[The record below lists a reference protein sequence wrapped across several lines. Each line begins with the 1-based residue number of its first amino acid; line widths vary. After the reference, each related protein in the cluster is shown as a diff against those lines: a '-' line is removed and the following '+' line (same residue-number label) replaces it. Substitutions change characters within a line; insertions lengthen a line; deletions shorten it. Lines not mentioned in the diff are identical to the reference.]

1 MDYGFPDFPL
11 GLGMALLM
19 NKGAKEGFD
28 NLTETEKEHIILRCK
43 DARSKDEM
51 DQIVDSLSSSD
62 KIRDLLD
69 DRPIG

>member
-51 DQIVDSLSSSD
+51 DRIVDSLSSSD